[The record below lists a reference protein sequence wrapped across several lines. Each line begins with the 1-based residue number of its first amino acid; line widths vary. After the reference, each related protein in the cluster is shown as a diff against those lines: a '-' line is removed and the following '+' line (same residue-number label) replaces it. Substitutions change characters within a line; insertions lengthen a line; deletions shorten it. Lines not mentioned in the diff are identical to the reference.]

1 VTTTKAQGKVSA
13 LLQLAAGKSQRV
25 AAEAAGVSA
34 ATVSTWCKQPLFA
47 EELAALTALYGRKP
61 LDGTALMDR
70 LTEAEERLA
79 PAPSASSGTRHV
91 QVRVPAGTPESAVRR
106 RVGRAVV
113 RSLSREVAALKEA
126 GGPG

>member
-1 VTTTKAQGKVSA
+1 MTTKNVQARVTA
-13 LLQLAAGKSQRV
+13 LLWLAAGKSQRV

-34 ATVSTWCKQPLFA
+34 ATVSTWCKQPVFA

-61 LDGTALMDR
+61 LDGAALMDR
-70 LTEAEERLA
+70 LTEAEKRFA
-79 PAPSASSGTRHV
+79 PASSASGGTRQV
-91 QVRVPAGTPESAVRR
+91 RVRVPAGTPESEVRR

-113 RSLSREVAALKEA
+113 RSLAREVAAHKEA